1 VKTQRAFWLLVLTS
15 IACGKSKGLGEGLDE
30 AGGRGGEASGGSV
43 VTGAPVAG
51 GGSLDGALAPSCQ
64 LPWNFRIVELSE
76 LDTSSWPS
84 DDECD
89 ASVPPAEPIPTLD
102 VKPLAGRWSDG
113 TGDERLELVL
123 DETGH
128 GTLTL
133 GEPSEW
139 PEPEAEEAYLSD
151 IGALDARTMALPGYR
166 TLLHGFEYSV
176 VPVDGRASELSF
188 AVGGSEPWAEW
199 CALQKPVRGP
209 YCYGCEFVGGSGM
222 FAGTECGE
230 RAGCY
235 VGQSSD
241 MDYVRVHCGRS
252 SLCGWSVSVCSCNK
266 HSCTSQHTLN
276 HEFVVALDP
285 FDEAVA
291 RLSLPGDTR
300 YLSRQ
305 D

>member
-1 VKTQRAFWLLVLTS
+1 MRFHSSSWIALAWPAVPAENPPTS
-15 IACGKSKGLGEGLDE
+15 ETGEG
-30 AGGRGGEASGGSV
+30 GAS
-43 VTGAPVAG
+43 
-51 GGSLDGALAPSCQ
+51 PS
-64 LPWNFRIVELSE
+64 PDSDNFRIVELSQ

-89 ASVPPAEPIPTLD
+89 ASAPPEEPIPTVD

-113 TGDERLELVL
+113 VGDQRIELVL
-123 DETGH
+123 DETGR

-133 GEPSEW
+133 GEPAEL
-139 PEPEAEEAYLSD
+139 PEPEAEEAYLTN
-151 IGALDARTMALPGYR
+151 IGALDARAPAHSSYPALI
-166 TLLHGFEYSV
+166 HGFEYSV

-188 AVGGSEPWAEW
+188 AVRSSEPWAEW
-199 CALQKPVRGP
+199 CALQNPVKGP
-209 YCYGCEFVGGSGM
+209 LCYSCEFAGWSNT

-235 VGQSSD
+235 VGQSAGTD
-241 MDYVRVHCGRS
+241 HVRVHCGRR

-266 HSCTSQHTLN
+266 DSCTSQAALT

-285 FDEAVA
+285 FDEGVA
-291 RLSLPGDTR
+291 RFNLPGDTR
-300 YLSRQ
+300 YLSRR